1 VEFKKAIVTA
11 GGTREWIDPVRYI
24 SNASSG
30 KMGFHLAEE
39 ISQWIPK
46 TVYIYGNVLEQYA
59 KFHGRKINV
68 ETTLDMLN
76 ALLDELEPYT
86 LLVMAAAP
94 ADFRPL
100 EYTGTKI
107 KKIGEEYSIKLTT
120 NPDILRTVSQFLEE
134 KDIMGVRKV
143 GFAAETNDLEIH
155 AMKKISDKKLD
166 FIIANKVGR
175 DLGFGEKETSIK
187 IFSPKGLELQFES
200 LSKEK
205 IAQEIIQFLR
215 SKL

>member
-1 VEFKKAIVTA
+1 MEFKKAIVTA

-30 KMGFHLAEE
+30 KMGFHIAEE
-39 ISQWIPK
+39 ISKWIPK
-46 TVYIYGNVLEQYA
+46 TVYIYGNVLEHYA
-59 KFHGRKINV
+59 RFPGKKINV

-76 ALLDELEPYT
+76 ALLDELESNT

-94 ADFRPL
+94 ADFRPMD
-100 EYTGTKI
+100 YTDTKI
-107 KKIGEEYSIKLTT
+107 KKTGQEYSIKLIT
-120 NPDILRTVSQFLEE
+120 NPDILRTVSQVLEE
-134 KDIMGVRKV
+134 KGIIGVRKV
-143 GFAAETNDLEIH
+143 GFAAETNDLEIN
-155 AMKKISDKKLD
+155 AMKKISDKQLD
-166 FIIANKVGR
+166 FIVANKVGR
-175 DLGFGEKETSIK
+175 EDGFGEKETSIK

-205 IAQEIIQFLR
+205 IAHEVVQFLI